1 MCNRTLTKGIMYT
14 NHCNTK
20 FYFGFHYKKLTPLM
34 GVAMALFAIFLS
46 IILGRK
52 CSRQKASWT
61 KGLGKSGLSNLSLAF
76 SVGELGLG
84 GASDELLW
92 DLKAEILRFM
102 EHLQNI
108 DAPAIP
114 HHVQLLG
121 SQLLL
126 HQQLIQLL
134 VLQHRLRMKFRLH
147 SLLFL

>member
-1 MCNRTLTKGIMYT
+1 M
-14 NHCNTK
+14 
-20 FYFGFHYKKLTPLM
+20 
-34 GVAMALFAIFLS
+34 
-46 IILGRK
+46 
-52 CSRQKASWT
+52 
-61 KGLGKSGLSNLSLAF
+61 
-76 SVGELGLG
+76 GELGLG
-84 GASDELLW
+84 GASDELLR

-147 SLLFL
+147 SILFLSICHMLSQKERKLGRKWSLGTPLSLWDGVALLFIFIVRGSRSIELIPIPTSLWN

>member
-1 MCNRTLTKGIMYT
+1 M
-14 NHCNTK
+14 
-20 FYFGFHYKKLTPLM
+20 
-34 GVAMALFAIFLS
+34 
-46 IILGRK
+46 
-52 CSRQKASWT
+52 
-61 KGLGKSGLSNLSLAF
+61 
-76 SVGELGLG
+76 GELGLG
-84 GASDELLW
+84 GASDELLR

-147 SLLFL
+147 SLLFLSIYMSYAFTKGKKAGQKMVAWNSTLTMGRSSFTIYISSKGK